1 MVCLPSLLSLF
12 TITIITIITIIIN
25 TIIIIIISICAV
37 IQSQIIADL
46 DEPYDGKNLIFDR
59 SDNTVEYIH
68 PNILAFESGDNEEL
82 MQQMISGVVPSLS
95 GMYDFLYAIKT
106 VSPLFSTECHIIS
119 LIYLNRLTNMGS
131 IKVTSRNWQKIW
143 LSSFILAQK
152 VWYDKPMRTS
162 FFANLIPSV
171 DKNILRELESNVLH
185 ILDFNTNVKRG
196 LYAKYYFDLRH
207 LHLVGSSDENKE
219 WSIKPL
225 SICQAER
232 LEVLFIINQLLHY
245 LI

>member
-1 MVCLPSLLSLF
+1 LVCLTSLSSLF
-12 TITIITIITIIIN
+12 TITIITIIIIP
-25 TIIIIIISICAV
+25 IIIIITIIFVISIGAV

-59 SDNTVEYIH
+59 SDYTVEHIH
-68 PNILAFESGDNEEL
+68 PQILAFESGNDEKL
-82 MQQMISGVVPSLS
+82 MEQMLSGDVPSLA
-95 GMYDFLYAIKT
+95 GMYDFLYAIKSI
-106 VSPLFSTECHIIS
+106 SPLFSTECHIIS

-162 FFANLIPSV
+162 FFAGLIPSV
-171 DKNILRELESNVLH
+171 DKIILRELELNVLR

-207 LHLVGSSDENKE
+207 LHLVGSSDDNKE

-232 LEVLFIINQLLHY
+232 LEVLFIINQLYHY
-245 LI
+245 